1 MGTDWRPSCPGWTT
15 HTHHYNGNWLR
26 SLWSFGGKSR
36 ISPFILPLDRYIQIG
51 FKTTSQSILVCITKS
66 FARFVVKTT
75 QLVDFLIVP
84 QIRNR
89 IFVTSGYPILFLSSL
104 YYESKFKARVIPTML
119 WITFPDRKKG
129 PGAR

>member
-1 MGTDWRPSCPGWTT
+1 
-15 HTHHYNGNWLR
+15 
-26 SLWSFGGKSR
+26 
-36 ISPFILPLDRYIQIG
+36 
-51 FKTTSQSILVCITKS
+51 
-66 FARFVVKTT
+66 VVKTT

-129 PGAR
+129 PGRPVNGDGSWANQINGGTWGV